1 MNEIIIFKSGNFL
14 FGYLY
19 NKEKNKYINLKSTQV
34 MDLLDLF
41 KNYKRKIK
49 NIFYDE
55 EGNINFSL
63 DDMEVKITDVKK
75 LVNDE
80 KFSFLFNLIK
90 DKKYKIVRAGL
101 KIASV
106 IGLAAVIAATGV
118 ISARAINN
126 TDFNNEQTS
135 IVSYEDDSAVEPIA
149 NQEYVIEN
157 KNDTL
162 ENKDTQEAEEKEKN
176 DLSTKSDK
184 LDDKE
189 NNLVFYNIDQELNVG
204 TLSSSEKLKYVEDNY
219 SDIIEKYSSMYNL
232 DSNLITAIATQE
244 RGSHSDKVDD
254 GGAIGLMQIQ
264 VLVWNDKN
272 ISVYNYETNSEEK
285 IHITLDKLKDVDFN
299 IKVGCAIFQNYLKQ
313 MNGNVIA
320 AIQSY
325 NMGPGSVKKIISTYA
340 KATGKTYDEV
350 LSNVEDIGW
359 LDYRNSSYPGD
370 PDYVEHVSRYYNSDD
385 SEKLNVK

>member
-1 MNEIIIFKSGNFL
+1 MNEISICKSGDFL
-14 FGYLY
+14 FGYIY
-19 NKEKNKYINLKSTQV
+19 DKSKNKYINLGNKEVSK
-34 MDLLDLF
+34 LLDLF
-41 KNYKRKIK
+41 KDYKKDI
-49 NIFYDE
+49 NHIFYS
-55 EGNINFSL
+55 GNNINFSL
-63 DDMEVKITDVKK
+63 QDMEVSVSDIHKLKTD
-75 LVNDE
+75 NR
-80 KFSFLFNLIK
+80 FSFIFEVIK
-90 DKKYKIVRAGL
+90 EKKYKPVRTAL

-106 IGLAAVIAATGV
+106 IGLAAAIAATGV
-118 ISARAINN
+118 ISVRAINN

-340 KATGKTYDEV
+340 SAIGKTYDEV
-350 LSNVEDIGW
+350 LNNIDDIGW

-370 PDYVEHVSRYYNSDD
+370 PDYVENVTRYYPS
-385 SEKLNVK
+385 SGIKK

>member
-1 MNEIIIFKSGNFL
+1 MNEITIFKSGNFL

-19 NKEKNKYINLKSTQV
+19 DKEKNKYINLKSTQV

-106 IGLAAVIAATGV
+106 IGLAAAIAATGV

-126 TDFNNEQTS
+126 TDFNVEQAS

-244 RGSHSDKVDD
+244 RGKHSDVIDD

-264 VLVWNDKN
+264 VLVWNDKDIN
-272 ISVYNYETNSEEK
+272 VYNYETNSEEK

-299 IKVGCAIFQNYLKQ
+299 IKVGCAIFQNYLNQ

-340 KATGKTYDEV
+340 NATGKTYDEV
-350 LSNVEDIGW
+350 INDFEDIKW

-370 PDYVEHVSRYYNSDD
+370 PDYVENVTRYYPS
-385 SEKLNVK
+385 SGIKK